1 MTSAVL
7 LAVGMTSLLL
17 AVNSYWPRTTGRVI
31 ALSWPLAWL
40 VTELAFHFAG
50 LFVMAGALLIWNGA
64 LGSPTGWT
72 GAILLA
78 AGTTLILLPGIRAII
93 MPVSVVPPLPG
104 RFIEE
109 RHRYPRLHVLLP
121 FLAWWRRDVVRR
133 YGIIYHNVG
142 NLRLKLDV
150 TLPKKTRAEPRPAII
165 NVHGG
170 GWTAGSR
177 KEQGMPLLG
186 HLAANG
192 WVGINI
198 DYRLS
203 PRATWPDHIVDVKR
217 AIAYVREHAA
227 EFGIDPHFIAITGGS
242 AGGHLSALAAL
253 TANDPV
259 LQPGFEDA
267 DTSVAACVPF
277 YGVYDFIDDE
287 RVLSRGV
294 RWLVQRIVFKKRRAA
309 DPEPFRAA
317 SPLHRITRSA
327 PPFFV
332 IHGVNDSLI
341 TVDEARRFVRKLSNT
356 STQPVYY
363 AELSGGQHA
372 FDMIPSVRTIRI
384 LDAVHLFL
392 DHLWRI
398 HAEGKDRRT
407 A

>member
-1 MTSAVL
+1 MASVL
-7 LAVGMTSLLL
+7 LLTLGALSLVL
-17 AVNSYWPRTTGRVI
+17 AVNSYWPRTTGRGI
-31 ALSWPLAWL
+31 AVSWPLAWL
-40 VTELAFHFAG
+40 VTELALHFASV
-50 LFVMAGALLIWNGA
+50 FVIAGALLVWNGA
-64 LGSPTGWT
+64 LGSPTGLA
-72 GAILLA
+72 GALLLV
-78 AGTTLILLPGIRAII
+78 AGTALILIPGIRAII
-93 MPVSVVPPLPG
+93 MPVTVVPPLPG
-104 RFIEE
+104 RFVEE
-109 RHRYPRLHVLLP
+109 RHRYPRSHVLLP
-121 FLAWWRRDVVRR
+121 FLAWWRRDLVRHH
-133 YGIIYHNVG
+133 GITYHRAG
-142 NLRLKLDV
+142 KLRLKLDV
-150 TLPKKTRAEPRPAII
+150 TMPKKEYAAPRPAII

-170 GWTAGSR
+170 GWTTGSR

-192 WVGINI
+192 WVGVNI

-217 AIAYVREHAA
+217 AIAYIRDHAA
-227 EFGIDPHFIAITGGS
+227 DFGIDPEFIAITGGS

-253 TANDPV
+253 TANDPA

-267 DTSVAACVPF
+267 DTSIAACVPF

-294 RWLVQRIVFKKRRAA
+294 RWLVQRIVFKKRRSA

-317 SPLHRITRSA
+317 SPVHRITTGA

-332 IHGVNDSLI
+332 VHGVNDSLI
-341 TVDEARRFVRKLSNT
+341 TVDEARRFVRKLSTT

-363 AELSGGQHA
+363 AELPGGQHA

-384 LDAVHLFL
+384 LDSVHLFL
-392 DHLWRI
+392 DNLWRI
-398 HAEGKDRRT
+398 HVENRDHRA